1 MWTDRCHRICTRCA
15 HDNEALTEPRVALPR
30 DVRRCLEALGGT
42 WLADP
47 GSRGTLAAK
56 TED

>member
-1 MWTDRCHRICTRCA
+1 
-15 HDNEALTEPRVALPR
+15 LTEPRVALPR